1 MILKKEELL
10 FRSDRVSMQIRI
22 PSNNVKYRMEIK
34 NLENQKNYLEISL
47 HFENMY
53 IEANNKQVFIK
64 YILIEAVR
72 NWAPFNFGEIK
83 TAELLEI
90 VLF

>member
-1 MILKKEELL
+1 M
-10 FRSDRVSMQIRI
+10 
-22 PSNNVKYRMEIK
+22 
-34 NLENQKNYLEISL
+34 
-47 HFENMY
+47 
-53 IEANNKQVFIK
+53 EANNKQVFIK

-90 VLF
+90 VLFQLITSNGSSISWLKK